1 MMEDLILACAVIL
14 FVAVVIIVVLIVSSR
29 AKKNQLESEVRGA
42 FDNPPDSKRDNEMES
57 IIQYY
62 RYADIDNLNADAIT
76 WNDLDMDAIFD
87 RINTC
92 ESSVGEEYL
101 YALLHRRLTPDEEA
115 DFKHLLDLLKDNENL
130 RFETCKAL
138 HNLGVFNYNSVAKSC
153 LRGAEGFEYIG
164 SSKLYMALVFLPIVT
179 GVLGFLL
186 ASGTGALVGAI
197 AGCICNMTVYYR
209 TSVKIEHHLGMMKY
223 LCRILFCAHKLGK
236 VSEDSYY
243 AEFNELYKPFASA
256 ARLLFQIGK
265 EASADVLSDIIDGY
279 FKLMTLRDLNTYAYL
294 RELFIDKKEEINRI
308 YKHVGFLDT
317 ACAVLNFRGSSEVWC
332 APEFADEREL
342 IVNGLVH
349 PLIEKPVANDFEIK
363 GNILVTGSNAS
374 GKSSFVKA
382 AAINAILAQSIL
394 TCTAEQFRL
403 RRCAVVTS
411 MAVRDDICAGDSYF
425 IAEIKS
431 MKRIVEQVKTE
442 YCFCVIDEILKGTNT
457 IERIAASVSVLREI
471 SETESICVAATHD
484 IELTVMLEGKYRNVH
499 FEETVTDDDVTFDY
513 RIKEGAARTRNAI
526 KLLKVNGF
534 PESVISAAEGL
545 AEKLSA
551 ERS

>member
-1 MMEDLILACAVIL
+1 MDDGIMLLVVMLVFAVGVI
-14 FVAVVIIVVLIVSSR
+14 AAIIVSKISRKNRLEKDVL
-29 AKKNQLESEVRGA
+29 NA
-42 FDNPPDSKRDNEMES
+42 FDKVPDNKRDNEMES
-57 IIQYY
+57 ISEYY

-76 WNDLDMDAIFD
+76 WNDLDMDEVFD

-115 DFKHLLDLLKDNENL
+115 DFLHLLELLKKDEKL
-130 RFETCKAL
+130 RYETCKSL
-138 HNLGVFNYNSVAKSC
+138 HNLGIFNYNSVAKSC

-164 SSKLYMALVFLPIVT
+164 SSKLYMALVCLPVVT
-179 GVLGFLL
+179 GIFGFLL

-197 AGCICNMTVYYR
+197 AGCICNMAVYYR

-223 LCRILFCAHKLGK
+223 LCRMLFCAQKLGK
-236 VSEDSYY
+236 VSEEKYY

-256 ARLLFQIGK
+256 ARLLSQIGR
-265 EASADVLSDIIDGY
+265 EAPSDALGDIIEGY
-279 FKLMTLRDLNTYAYL
+279 FKLITLRDLNTYAYL
-294 RELFIDKKEEINRI
+294 RELFADKKEEINRV
-308 YKHVGFLDT
+308 YKHVGFLDA
-317 ACAVLNFRGSSEVWC
+317 ACAVLNFRGSSEIWC
-332 APEFADEREL
+332 TPEFTDEREL
-342 IVNGLVH
+342 TVKRLVH
-349 PLIEKPVANDFEIK
+349 PLIEKPVANDFDIT

-403 RRCAVVTS
+403 RRCKVVTS

-431 MKRIVEQVKTE
+431 MKRIVEQVRTE

-457 IERIAASVSVLREI
+457 IERIAASVSVLKEI
-471 SETESICVAATHD
+471 AETESICVAATHD
-484 IELTVMLEGKYRNVH
+484 IELTVMLEDCYRNVH

-513 RIKEGAARTRNAI
+513 KIKEGAARTRNAI

-534 PESVISAAEGL
+534 PQPVISAAEQL
-545 AEKLSA
+545 AEKLSE
-551 ERS
+551 ERK